1 MLFDMGHIEENLYLV
16 CALLNLGTCAS
27 AAFEGT
33 LSNQLFN
40 LDGKEETIIYSQTL
54 GTIEPSTYQRLLNL
68 LNRIYRYKNTL
79 KHLTLTM
86 MVRILR

>member
-1 MLFDMGHIEENLYLV
+1 MLFDMGHIGENLYLV

-27 AAFEGT
+27 ATFEGT

-54 GTIEPSTYQRLLNL
+54 STI
-68 LNRIYRYKNTL
+68 K
-79 KHLTLTM
+79 
-86 MVRILR
+86 

>member
-1 MLFDMGHIEENLYLV
+1 MLFDMGHIGESLYLV

-33 LSNQLFN
+33 LSNKLFN

-54 GTIEPSTYQRLLNL
+54 GTYN
-68 LNRIYRYKNTL
+68 
-79 KHLTLTM
+79 
-86 MVRILR
+86 

>member
-1 MLFDMGHIEENLYLV
+1 MLFDMGHIGENLYLV

-54 GTIEPSTYQRLLNL
+54 GTINANYLGIMTRIPSVKLKVFC
-68 LNRIYRYKNTL
+68 KNKPEET
-79 KHLTLTM
+79 
-86 MVRILR
+86 IFPF

>member
-1 MLFDMGHIEENLYLV
+1 MLFDMGHIGENLYLV

-54 GTIEPSTYQRLLNL
+54 GTIE
-68 LNRIYRYKNTL
+68 
-79 KHLTLTM
+79 
-86 MVRILR
+86 